1 MLKRTS
7 RSEYNLRYYKFVFK
21 ADTFVYSN
29 VDIMDAR
36 KALILLL
43 LMIGYGDL
51 GYI

>member
-1 MLKRTS
+1 MLKSTT
-7 RSEYNLRYYKFVFK
+7 RSEYNYKFVFK

-36 KALILLL
+36 KVLILLL
-43 LMIGYGDL
+43 LMVGYGEL